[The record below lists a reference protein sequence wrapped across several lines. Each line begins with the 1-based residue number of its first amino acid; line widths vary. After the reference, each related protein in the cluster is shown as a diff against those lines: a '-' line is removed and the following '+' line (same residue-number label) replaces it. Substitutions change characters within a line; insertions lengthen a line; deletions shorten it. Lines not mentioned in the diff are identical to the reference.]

1 MPELRLGGR
10 RGLHGGTERKD
21 HSQVSGLS
29 TLGGWDVRDWRR
41 HSQDK
46 GQLSGSQGWEWTCR
60 LCVPRGLCLSGCRQ
74 ESRVPV
80 SGWRGKLGADSVREK
95 IHKQRIGIP
104 PAEATWVWPWRRE
117 AARCR
122 GGPPKPACSED
133 APQAT
138 VWSCVRECCPLFLP
152 PLQPGQQG
160 ATAQGHKLI
169 LLLPLTLLSF
179 CSLSF
184 LVAARGVCVCVCVCA
199 CVCVLYS
206 QCLSLVS

>member
-10 RGLHGGTERKD
+10 RGLHGGTEWKD

-41 HSQDK
+41 HWQDK
-46 GQLSGSQGWEWTCR
+46 GQVSQGWEWTCR

-95 IHKQRIGIP
+95 VHKQRIGTP

-133 APQAT
+133 ALQAT
-138 VWSCVRECCPLFLP
+138 VWSGSAVPCSSLPCSPGSREQQHKGINLF
-152 PLQPGQQG
+152 
-160 ATAQGHKLI
+160 
-169 LLLPLTLLSF
+169 F
-179 CSLSF
+179 CF
-184 LVAARGVCVCVCVCA
+184 R
-199 CVCVLYS
+199 
-206 QCLSLVS
+206 